1 VARNEAARF
10 AARRPRHISVEASQ
24 EPATKETHDQLAAQE
39 TAHIVERRMAA
50 LEPALRE
57 IVDLKIFGGLTFAQ
71 IATALDLPPGT
82 VATRYRRAL
91 QILRQQLKRE
101 MS

>member
-1 VARNEAARF
+1 
-10 AARRPRHISVEASQ
+10 
-24 EPATKETHDQLAAQE
+24 
-39 TAHIVERRMAA
+39 MAA